1 MSKYRLNSK
10 LAYLTQGLKDY
21 TNLLYDLKHEFFDV
35 MNIENNLAREFW
47 RAFLRK
53 EQVQNLDEF
62 DN

>member
-1 MSKYRLNSK
+1 MSKYRLISK